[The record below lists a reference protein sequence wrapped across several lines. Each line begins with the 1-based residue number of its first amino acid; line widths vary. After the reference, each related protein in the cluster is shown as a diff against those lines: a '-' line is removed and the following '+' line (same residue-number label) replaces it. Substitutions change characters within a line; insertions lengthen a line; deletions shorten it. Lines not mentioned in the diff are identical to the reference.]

1 MRFWLNQI
9 DGSCTQA
16 VAISLEELIEKYNLG
31 ETRLVYQGVHL
42 NE

>member
-9 DGSCTQA
+9 DGSCTAA
-16 VAISLEELIEKYNLG
+16 VVASFAELIEKYNLG